1 MKNTKRVEAGD
12 ISTSFPCQVEKKIAE
27 LEKRKIKYLL
37 NFWVVVQKLT
47 EIQQK
52 INILRKIKKIK
63 KNKYKEKDAE
73 KRQKEWDKTR
83 REVNNKKWMIWV

>member
-12 ISTSFPCQVEKKIAE
+12 ISPSFLCQVEKKIAE

-52 INILRKIKKIK
+52 INILRNTKKIK
-63 KNKYKEKDAE
+63 KNKYKEKDILM
-73 KRQKEWDKTR
+73 RRKEWNKTR
-83 REVNNKKWMIWV
+83 REINNKKWMIWV

>member
-12 ISTSFPCQVEKKIAE
+12 ISPSFPCQVEKKIAE

-52 INILRKIKKIK
+52 INILQKTK
-63 KNKYKEKDAE
+63 KNKYKEKDIQ
-73 KRQKEWDKTR
+73 KRRKERDKTR
-83 REVNNKKWMIWV
+83 REINNKKWMLWI

>member
-12 ISTSFPCQVEKKIAE
+12 ISPSFLCQVEKKIAE

-52 INILRKIKKIK
+52 INILRNTK
-63 KNKYKEKDAE
+63 
-73 KRQKEWDKTR
+73 DKTR
-83 REVNNKKWMIWV
+83 REINNKKWMLRV

>member
-12 ISTSFPCQVEKKIAE
+12 ISPSFLCQVEKKIAE

-52 INILRKIKKIK
+52 INILRNTKKIKKINIRK
-63 KNKYKEKDAE
+63 KIPKKDE
-73 KRQKEWDKTR
+73 
-83 REVNNKKWMIWV
+83 NKKKGHSEFHQRTRS

>member
-12 ISTSFPCQVEKKIAE
+12 ISPSFLCQVEKKIAE

-52 INILRKIKKIK
+52 INTLRNTKKINIRKKTSKKDK
-63 KNKYKEKDAE
+63 KNGT
-73 KRQKEWDKTR
+73 KREER
-83 REVNNKKWMIWV
+83 

>member
-1 MKNTKRVEAGD
+1 MKNTKRVEVGD
-12 ISTSFPCQVEKKIAE
+12 ISPSFPCQVEKKIAE

-52 INILRKIKKIK
+52 INILRNTKKIKKINIRK
-63 KNKYKEKDAE
+63 KIPKKHG
-73 KRQKEWDKTR
+73 
-83 REVNNKKWMIWV
+83 NKKKGHSEFHKRTRS

>member
-12 ISTSFPCQVEKKIAE
+12 ISPSFLSQVEKKIAE
-27 LEKRKIKYLL
+27 LEKRKIKYRL

-52 INILRKIKKIK
+52 INILRNTK
-63 KNKYKEKDAE
+63 
-73 KRQKEWDKTR
+73 DKTR
-83 REVNNKKWMIWV
+83 REINNKKWMLRV

>member
-1 MKNTKRVEAGD
+1 MKNIKRVEAGD
-12 ISTSFPCQVEKKIAE
+12 ISPSFLCQVEKKIAE

-52 INILRKIKKIK
+52 INILRNTKKIKKINIRK
-63 KNKYKEKDAE
+63 KIPKKDG
-73 KRQKEWDKTR
+73 
-83 REVNNKKWMIWV
+83 NKKKGHSKFH

>member
-12 ISTSFPCQVEKKIAE
+12 ISPSFLCQVEKKIAE

-47 EIQQK
+47 EKQQK
-52 INILRKIKKIK
+52 INILRNKKKIKKINIRKKTQKKDK
-63 KNKYKEKDAE
+63 KNGT
-73 KRQKEWDKTR
+73 KREER
-83 REVNNKKWMIWV
+83 

>member
-12 ISTSFPCQVEKKIAE
+12 ISPSFLCQVEKKIAE

-52 INILRKIKKIK
+52 INIRKKMQKKDK
-63 KNKYKEKDAE
+63 KNGT
-73 KRQKEWDKTR
+73 KREER
-83 REVNNKKWMIWV
+83 

>member
-12 ISTSFPCQVEKKIAE
+12 ISPSFPCQVEKKIAE
-27 LEKRKIKYLL
+27 LEKRKIKYRL

-52 INILRKIKKIK
+52 INILRNTK
-63 KNKYKEKDAE
+63 
-73 KRQKEWDKTR
+73 DKTR
-83 REVNNKKWMIWV
+83 REINNKKWMLRV

>member
-1 MKNTKRVEAGD
+1 MKNTKRLEVGD
-12 ISTSFPCQVEKKIAE
+12 ISPSFLCQVEKKIAE

-52 INILRKIKKIK
+52 INILRNTK
-63 KNKYKEKDAE
+63 KNKYKEKDTK
-73 KRQKEWDKTR
+73 KRRK
-83 REVNNKKWMIWV
+83 